1 MMYRYELLLM
11 KMVPT
16 AGTSQLTSCFD
27 SDIFTNASPVLGS
40 CLIFRFT

>member
-1 MMYRYELLLM
+1 MMYRYINTLM

-27 SDIFTNASPVLGS
+27 SDVLTNASPVFGY